1 MQTIKCVVVG
11 DNDVGKTELLKTYT
25 TIMSRSK
32 NVSESFLVCIC
43 AVAIPVKHVGLLV
56 LF

>member
-25 TIMSRSK
+25 TIMRPSK

-43 AVAIPVKHVGLLV
+43 AAAMPAKHVGLLV
-56 LF
+56 SF